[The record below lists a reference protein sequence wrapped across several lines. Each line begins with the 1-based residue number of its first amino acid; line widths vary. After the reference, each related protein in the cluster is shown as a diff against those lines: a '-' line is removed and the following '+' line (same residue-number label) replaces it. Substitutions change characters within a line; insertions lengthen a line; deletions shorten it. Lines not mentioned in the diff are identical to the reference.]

1 MSLIEIIGKDGRRRR
16 ARKGEVLADGE
27 KFSMPVQFMDA
38 AVRDALRQKFGWHDH
53 QPQGGFRRGY
63 AYTDTTPPRDVQD
76 AAAEA
81 YEAKRAYLQ
90 NAWRKNHQD
99 AADDDALLPT
109 RDARADADQA
119 YRDKC
124 ERLQNA
130 WRLK

>member
-1 MSLIEIIGKDGRRRR
+1 MQVEVINKHGR
-16 ARKGEVLADGE
+16 ARPYRRGDRLEDGE
-27 KFSMPVQFMDA
+27 RLRVPHTFMDA
-38 AVRDALRQKFGWHDH
+38 ATRDALRQKYGWCDH
-53 QPQGGFRRGY
+53 QLPQGGRRGY
-63 AYTDTTPPRDVQD
+63 HFDVASPARNVQD